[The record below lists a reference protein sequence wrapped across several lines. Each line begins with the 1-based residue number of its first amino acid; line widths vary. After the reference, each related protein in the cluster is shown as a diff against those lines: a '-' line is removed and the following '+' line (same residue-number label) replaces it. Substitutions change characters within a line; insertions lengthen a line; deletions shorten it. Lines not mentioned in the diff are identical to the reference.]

1 MGEKVVISSSAEV
14 YVAGKG
20 GPALAFD
27 CTHFK
32 FKLIVQMVN
41 VKVKII
47 AEETIAMVASER
59 ICKAI

>member
-1 MGEKVVISSSAEV
+1 LSSLPLLRFMSLV
-14 YVAGKG
+14 RVA
-20 GPALAFD
+20 PPWRLTARI
-27 CTHFK
+27 FK